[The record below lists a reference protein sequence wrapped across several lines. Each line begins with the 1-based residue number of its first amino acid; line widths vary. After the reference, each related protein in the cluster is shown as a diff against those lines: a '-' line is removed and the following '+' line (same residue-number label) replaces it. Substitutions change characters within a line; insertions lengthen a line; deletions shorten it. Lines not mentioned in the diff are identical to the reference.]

1 MNNFIA
7 ALKKI
12 RFSQILMVFMAGVL
26 LFVSTACGG
35 PGGKTEVQ
43 TGTRQEMPAGKQG
56 VPGQVNPR
64 PEVPGGT
71 ATSPSSDVIN
81 RFEPGTMN
89 EFSDL
94 DPRTK
99 QGAAAADKAEALKE
113 NAERNVIDQTG
124 NLGENTKRILDKK
137 GENVEDLGK
146 NVNKSVEDTKN
157 KAQGVTDDLVQGTK
171 QATDNVKGSA
181 MNATKGMSRSV
192 NQAAEDAKQTVK
204 GNISDTR
211 ELTKGVKQA
220 ADGAKEDTK
229 VAGRNLVD
237 DAQQAIENTG
247 EFVQNKLNAVTKA
260 TLSNV
265 DKAGN
270 AVNDV
275 VK

>member
-1 MNNFIA
+1 MNNFIP

-35 PGGKTEVQ
+35 PGGNTEVQ

-157 KAQGVTDDLVQGTK
+157 KAQGVTDDLVQETK

-181 MNATKGMSRSV
+181 MNATKGMNRSV

-204 GNISDTR
+204 ANLPNTR
-211 ELTKGVKQA
+211 ELTKGVNQA
-220 ADGAKEDTK
+220 TEGVKDDTK
-229 VAGRNLVD
+229 AAGRNLID
-237 DAQQAIENTG
+237 DAKQAIENTRD
-247 EFVQNKLNAVTKA
+247 FVQGKTNQAAEGAKSGLDRAK
-260 TLSNV
+260 
-265 DKAGN
+265 
-270 AVNDV
+270 DV
-275 VK
+275 VD